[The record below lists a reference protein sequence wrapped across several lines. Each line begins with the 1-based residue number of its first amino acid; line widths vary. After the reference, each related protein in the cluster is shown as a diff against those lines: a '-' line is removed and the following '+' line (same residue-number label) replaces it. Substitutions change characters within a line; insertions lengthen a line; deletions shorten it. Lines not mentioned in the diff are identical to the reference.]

1 MMKNLLFILLF
12 SVIGLQAQEG
22 KHERIKALKTAYITE
37 KLEITS
43 AEAEKFWPIYND
55 YSEKFHKLKVQEYR
69 GIYKKLKDGVA
80 NLTDTEANELID
92 KDIYIETSKLE
103 LRKKMTEAL
112 RKVISPKKI
121 ILLKKTEKDFKHEL
135 LERYRKGRERQKN

>member
-1 MMKNLLFILLF
+1 M
-12 SVIGLQAQEG
+12 
-22 KHERIKALKTAYITE
+22 
-37 KLEITS
+37 
-43 AEAEKFWPIYND
+43 
-55 YSEKFHKLKVQEYR
+55 
-69 GIYKKLKDGVA
+69 
-80 NLTDTEANELID
+80 TDTEANELID